1 MVEYIKAVAVKAV
14 GTASVT
20 FLAGFAGEGVL
31 VPGFDFEAAVAV
43 GARTALVGALVS
55 VVIPAMQKVAA
66 KAAATD
72 IPKV

>member
-1 MVEYIKAVAVKAV
+1 MIEYLKAVAVKAL

-20 FLAGFAGEGVL
+20 FIAGFAGEEFLLNNATADSLATGV
-31 VPGFDFEAAVAV
+31 
-43 GARTALVGALVS
+43 RTALVGALVS
-55 VVIPAMQKVAA
+55 VVIPALQKLAA